1 MPPADDK
8 PAPKVLCFGSINV
21 DEFYHIPNIVR
32 PGETIASTL
41 NVTRPG
47 GKGANQSVA
56 IAKAGGRVFHAG
68 KVGRD
73 GVWIKELMQRAG
85 VNVSRVLESEHEI
98 TGRGIIQLADK
109 THENAIIFLPGTNKS
124 LTAADATKALE
135 GFGNQDWLLLQNE
148 VSAGEEALRIAAE
161 KGMAVVFNPAPFE
174 AAIVKGFQMD
184 KVDVLVLNK
193 TEAEDLSRAVRE
205 VKRVEEVFKW
215 WGRLK
220 VLVVTKGAEGAVAW
234 LKGKEGEMVEI
245 VVPAEKAEVI
255 DTTGAGDTFTG
266 YFVAAMLRALVHP
279 RDESF
284 IETAKIALHEAVV
297 AAALT
302 VEREGGMEAIP
313 SLEEVKARMEKSDNV
328 ARRV

>member
-1 MPPADDK
+1 
-8 PAPKVLCFGSINV
+8 
-21 DEFYHIPNIVR
+21 
-32 PGETIASTL
+32 
-41 NVTRPG
+41 
-47 GKGANQSVA
+47 
-56 IAKAGGRVFHAG
+56 VFHAG

-73 GVWIKELMQRAG
+73 GVWIKELMQQAG
-85 VNVSRVLESEHEI
+85 VDVSRVLESEHEI
-98 TGRGIIQLADK
+98 SGRGIIQLADK
-109 THENAIIFLPGTNKS
+109 THENAIVFVPGTNKS
-124 LTAADATKALE
+124 LTAEDATRAME
-135 GFGNQDWLLLQNE
+135 GFGCEDWLLLQNE

-161 KGMAVVFNPAPFE
+161 KDMAVVFNPAPFE
-174 AAIVKGFQMD
+174 AAVVKGFQMD
-184 KVDVLVLNK
+184 RVHVLVLNK
-193 TEAEDLSRAVRE
+193 SEAEDLSRAVRD

-234 LKGKEGEMVEI
+234 LKDGEREMVEI
-245 VVPAEKAEVI
+245 VIPAEKADVM

-266 YFVAAMLRALVHP
+266 YFVAAMLRARVHP

-313 SLEEVKARMEKSDNV
+313 LLEQVKARMEKSDNV
-328 ARRV
+328 GGHV